1 MKIKGFSLVELMLV
15 IVIFSVFIGIIVEI
29 TLLYNKFSR
38 EWGFLSSTALDAKEI
53 AIGIET
59 NMITSQEL
67 KVRYNGAGVY
77 TILLDNIAYRL
88 NQNVPKKIEE
98 ITYSHPYTIVSKQK
112 EKNVKNEIY
121 WKFGYRDFGF
131 TYIYEISFYVYNKY
145 AQKYRNKTVRK
156 LVYYIMVQRM
166 R

>member
-15 IVIFSVFIGIIVEI
+15 IVIFSAFIGIIVEI

-53 AIGIET
+53 AISIET
-59 NMITSQEL
+59 NMITSEEL
-67 KVRYNGAGVY
+67 KVRYNGDGVY
-77 TILLDNIAYRL
+77 TILLDKIAYRL
-88 NQNVPKKIEE
+88 NQNIPKKIEE
-98 ITYSHPYTIVSKQK
+98 ITYSVHSRRK
-112 EKNVKNEIY
+112 EKYVKDEIY

-145 AQKYRNKTVRK
+145 AQKYRHRTIRK